1 MVVAVEKTSFPRNN
15 NHKTINKGSR
25 LPQKGKD
32 TCYGCDM
39 TRHWGRTCRTAKHMV
54 DLYQASIKGK
64 GKNAEANYV
73 NEENASGASLDD
85 FDLFMDNV

>member
-1 MVVAVEKTSFPRNN
+1 
-15 NHKTINKGSR
+15 
-25 LPQKGKD
+25 
-32 TCYGCDM
+32 M
-39 TRHWGRTCRTAKHMV
+39 TRHWGRTCRTAKHIV

-73 NEENASGASLDD
+73 NEENATGASLDD